1 MNALRMKRAG
11 VVLCGGASRRMG
23 QAKAQLAWGGQT
35 FLAHI
40 LETLEPIVDVRVAV
54 AAAEQSLGDLPP
66 NVRIL
71 RDSQHYEGPLV
82 ALGLSLTELA
92 SEAEAVFL
100 TACDNPLLP
109 AVVVRELFERL
120 DAFDAVML
128 TGEDG
133 QPRALTAVYRPA
145 TCKEPVQKLVATG
158 ERRLRAV
165 VPHLRTHLIPFAD
178 LQRIDPQLHALAN
191 INTPEDYEAALA
203 AWRTMSRAD

>member
-1 MNALRMKRAG
+1 MNSSNKKRGGA
-11 VVLCGGASRRMG
+11 VLCGGASRRMG
-23 QAKAQLAWGGQT
+23 QAKADLLWEGRT

-40 LETLEPIVDVRVAV
+40 LETLEPIVDQRVVV
-54 AAAEQSLGDLPP
+54 AAVEQSLGELPP

-71 RDSQHYEGPLV
+71 RDSQPYEGPLV
-82 ALGLSLTELA
+82 ALGLTLTELA
-92 SEAEAVFL
+92 NEVDAVFL
-100 TACDNPLLP
+100 TGCDNPLLP
-109 AVVVRELFERL
+109 AVVIRELFERL
-120 DAFDAVML
+120 ETFDAVML

-165 VPHLRTHLIPFAD
+165 VPRLRTHLIPFAE

-203 AWRTMSRAD
+203 TWRTMSRAD